1 MIGRAIDTCPWFI
14 MCDKTCSLIIWS
26 WLIILKDTKHF
37 SPKKNTWTDSSGKTL
52 NWKCTHTTWREM
64 MDRSWKPLLHLLKE
78 RKQPPETQKL
88 EHQHSMAPLPRSD
101 LGPFLPYVL
110 VLLQV
115 STWGRSL
122 PQLVPLLGHAAS
134 SFQLAQA
141 SFEPNL
147 YL

>member
-1 MIGRAIDTCPWFI
+1 MVLVDNIKGY
-14 MCDKTCSLIIWS
+14 KT
-26 WLIILKDTKHF
+26 F
-37 SPKKNTWTDSSGKTL
+37 FPKKEYMNRL
-52 NWKCTHTTWREM
+52 IREDIELEM
-64 MDRSWKPLLHLLKE
+64 HPYNMKRDDGLTVDRSWKPLLHLLKE
-78 RKQPPETQKL
+78 RKQSPETQKL
-88 EHQHSMAPLPRSD
+88 EHQHSMASLPRSD

>member
-1 MIGRAIDTCPWFI
+1 MVLVDNIKGY
-14 MCDKTCSLIIWS
+14 KT
-26 WLIILKDTKHF
+26 F
-37 SPKKNTWTDSSGKTL
+37 FPKKEYMNRL
-52 NWKCTHTTWREM
+52 IREDIELEM
-64 MDRSWKPLLHLLKE
+64 HPYNMKRDDGLTVDRSWKPLLHLLKE
-78 RKQPPETQKL
+78 RKQSPETQKL